1 VLRSLLAWRACSWPP
16 RASPRPPSLQ
26 PRPRP
31 PTQPRPATGTPATG
45 KPATGTAASGTPA
58 SGTPAKGTPASGTP
72 ASGTPASGTP
82 ASGTPASG
90 TPEPA
95 EPAEP
100 GAGDTE
106 AAPVTPKSTA
116 GRRYS
121 ARGPEPAATEGE
133 GEGEDDETSDKW
145 IHRYPPQANTWELG
159 VYGGVW
165 FPSRRLELF
174 RPGEPGPTGMIGNQ
188 DLKYAAPHVG
198 LRVGYYPLSY
208 LGVEAEGGV
217 LPTKTRIA
225 EARATTW
232 VLRAN
237 VVAQLNKWSV
247 TPFLLA
253 GVGVLGV
260 GSPSVSEGGLG
271 SDQDVSLQLGGGVKF
286 QINRNIQLRLDV
298 RDVISNRYGVG
309 EGLTSSPEVLVTF
322 AWVFGRRPPEEK
334 VEHEPLPPPPND
346 RDRDTVV
353 DEDDFCPDTFGMPPR
368 GCPQVC
374 VDDDDDDRVP
384 NSEDRC
390 KDDPENRNGFED
402 DDGCPDEIPEE
413 LVDIS
418 GVMEGIFFDN
428 DRDVIKSNSQPV
440 LDRAVETL
448 QKNPSVRVRIV
459 GHTSS
464 TGGYRHNIDLSQRRA
479 ASVKRYLV
487 EHGVDEKRLETDGVG
502 PDQPIDTNETPEGQ
516 ARNRRIEFTI
526 IR

>member
-1 VLRSLLAWRACSWPP
+1 MMSSVSIGLGVAGLLLAPAGEPP
-16 RASPRPPSLQ
+16 KSASGRPPAATHAAPSGAAA
-26 PRPRP
+26 P
-31 PTQPRPATGTPATG
+31 PGATTAGQDPA
-45 KPATGTAASGTPA
+45 KPAGEGQPSSDPADPGSGEPA
-58 SGTPAKGTPASGTP
+58 PGEEGQPGD
-72 ASGTPASGTP
+72 
-82 ASGTPASG
+82 
-90 TPEPA
+90 PA
-95 EPAEP
+95 EPS
-100 GAGDTE
+100 DV
-106 AAPVTPKSTA
+106 VTPESTE

-121 ARGPEPAATEGE
+121 ARGPEPTSAKSEAEL
-133 GEGEDDETSDKW
+133 EDEEKKDKW
-145 IHRYPPQANTWELG
+145 IHRHPPQANTWELG

-174 RPGEPGPTGMIGNQ
+174 RPGEPGVTGMIGNQ

-198 LRVGYYPLSY
+198 LRVGYYPLAY

-217 LPTKTRIA
+217 LPTKTRLA

-237 VVAQLNKWSV
+237 VVAQLTQWSV

-253 GVGVLGV
+253 GVGLLGM
-260 GSPSVSEGGLG
+260 GSPDVSQGGVG

-286 QINRNIQLRLDV
+286 QVNRNIQLRLDV

-322 AWVFGRRPPEEK
+322 AWRFGARPKEEK
-334 VEHEPLPPPPND
+334 LENEPVPPPAPADD

-353 DEDDFCPDTFGMPPR
+353 DEEDFCPDTFGMPPR

-384 NSEDRC
+384 NPEDRC
-390 KDDPENRNGFED
+390 KEDPENRNGFED

-428 DRDVIKSNSQPV
+428 DRDVIKPNSQPV

-487 EHGVDEKRLETDGVG
+487 EHGVAEARLETDGVG

-526 IR
+526 IE

>member
-1 VLRSLLAWRACSWPP
+1 MMSSVSIGLGVAGLLLAPSSGGPAPKSAPVP
-16 RASPRPPSLQ
+16 VASPAGATS
-26 PRPRP
+26 
-31 PTQPRPATGTPATG
+31 PAAP
-45 KPATGTAASGTPA
+45 K
-58 SGTPAKGTPASGTP
+58 
-72 ASGTPASGTP
+72 
-82 ASGTPASG
+82 
-90 TPEPA
+90 PA
-95 EPAEP
+95 EPVEAGEPADGSEP
-100 GAGDTE
+100 GADASPSGESAEPSATE
-106 AAPVTPKSTA
+106 EVVTPTSTE
-116 GRRYS
+116 GRRFS
-121 ARGPEPAATEGE
+121 PRGPEPTASAAKSEE
-133 GEGEDDETSDKW
+133 DEAEDDRW

-174 RPGEPGPTGMIGNQ
+174 RPVERGVQGMIGNQ

-198 LRVGYYPLSY
+198 LRVGYYPLAY

-217 LPTKTRIA
+217 LPTKTRLA
-225 EARATTW
+225 DARATTW

-237 VVAQLNKWSV
+237 VVAQLTKWSV

-253 GVGVLGV
+253 GVGLLGM
-260 GSPSVSEGGLG
+260 GSPSVSQGGLG

-309 EGLTSSPEVLVTF
+309 EGLTSSPEVLVAF
-322 AWVFGRRPPEEK
+322 VWVFGRRDKEEEV
-334 VEHEPLPPPPND
+334 VEEPPPPPLDD

-353 DEDDFCPDTFGMPPR
+353 DKEDFCPDTFGMPPR

-374 VDDDDDDRVP
+374 VDDADDDQVP
-384 NSEDRC
+384 DPEDRC
-390 KDDPENRNGFED
+390 KADPENRNGFED

-413 LVDIS
+413 LEEIA
-418 GVMEGIFFDN
+418 GVIEGIFFDN
-428 DRDVIKSNSQPV
+428 DKDVIKSNSQPV
-440 LDRAVETL
+440 LDRAVGTL
-448 QKNPSVRVRIV
+448 QRNPSVRVRIM

-487 EHGVDEKRLETDGVG
+487 EHGVDEARLETGGVG

-526 IR
+526 IK